1 MTGHIDQLRMLLP
14 LIDPR
19 HITKADYTA
28 LLALASAAL
37 NYRTSGGGA
46 SNARTVPESGLGE
59 SVA

>member
-37 NYRTSGGGA
+37 NYRTSGGA